1 MACTLVA
8 AVTTHVP
15 RLRHLSTAWQKTGVP
30 GVTPPYTDAVVS
42 CCTLLPLCNGVWR
55 ASVLAKVV
63 VAAAAV
69 VVVVAAAAAVVV
81 AAAAV
86 VAAAVEV
93 VVAAV
98 EVVVA
103 MMVAAMR

>member
-8 AVTTHVP
+8 PVTTHVP
-15 RLRHLSTAWQKTGVP
+15 RLRHLSIARQKTGVP
-30 GVTPPYTDAVVS
+30 GVTPPYTDAGVS

-69 VVVVAAAAAVVV
+69 VVVVAAAVAAAMVVV
-81 AAAAV
+81 AEEEAAA
-86 VAAAVEV
+86 AAAAE
-93 VVAAV
+93 
-98 EVVVA
+98 
-103 MMVAAMR
+103 RTCGRCL